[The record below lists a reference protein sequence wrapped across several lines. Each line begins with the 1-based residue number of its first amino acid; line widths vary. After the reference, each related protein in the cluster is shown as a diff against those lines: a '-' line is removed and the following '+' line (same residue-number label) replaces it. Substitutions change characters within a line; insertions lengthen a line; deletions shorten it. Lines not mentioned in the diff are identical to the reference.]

1 MNTFPI
7 SAYQQTLGMVYFAR
21 MLDKIR
27 KFARG
32 ELHPDFHKNLGN
44 GFDGRCTGFLR
55 VKYEGLKPRTLEGGS
70 DEEILR
76 WCFQNGREL
85 NADDIYIWN
94 EFLRKRGWND
104 EASASLAERKAESGL
119 SDRNE
124 IQTMLEY
131 FEFDEGRKA

>member
-7 SAYQQTLGMVYFAR
+7 SAYQQTLGMAYFAR

-27 KFARG
+27 KSARA
-32 ELHPDFHKNLGN
+32 ELHPDFHKNLGS
-44 GFDGRCTGFLR
+44 GFDGRCTGYLR
-55 VKYEGLKPRTLEGGS
+55 VNYEDLKRRTLEGGS

>member
-1 MNTFPI
+1 
-7 SAYQQTLGMVYFAR
+7 

-32 ELHPDFHKNLGN
+32 ELRADFHKNLGI
-44 GFDGRCTGFLR
+44 GFDGRCIGYLR
-55 VKYEGLKPRTLEGGS
+55 VRYEDLRHRTLHGGS

-85 NADDIYIWN
+85 NADDILIWN
-94 EFLRKRGWND
+94 EFMRKRGWND
-104 EASASLAERKAESGL
+104 EASATLAKFKEDSGL
-119 SDRNE
+119 SDKHE
-124 IQTMLEY
+124 IQTIFEY

>member
-21 MLDKIR
+21 MLNKIR
-27 KFARG
+27 KFALG
-32 ELHPDFHKNLGN
+32 ELHPDFHKNLGS
-44 GFDGRCTGFLR
+44 GFDGRCTGYLR
-55 VKYEGLKPRTLEGGS
+55 VNYEDLQRRTLEGGS

-94 EFLRKRGWND
+94 EFVRKRGWND
-104 EASASLAERKAESGL
+104 ESSASLAERKAGSGL
-119 SDRNE
+119 ADRDE

-131 FEFDEGRKA
+131 FEFDEGRKG